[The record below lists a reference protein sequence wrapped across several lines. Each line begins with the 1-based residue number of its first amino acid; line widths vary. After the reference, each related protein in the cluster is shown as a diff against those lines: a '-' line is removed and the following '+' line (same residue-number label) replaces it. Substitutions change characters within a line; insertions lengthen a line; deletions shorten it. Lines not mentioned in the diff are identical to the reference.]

1 MIWNKA
7 KIILPA
13 KRPVIIPHA
22 INNGMAPPW
31 WREPVW
37 CLGEVV
43 LEMGECLF
51 RIGDVYVVDGL
62 LLSHRRSTAAMSMSI
77 SAYPRRAFPPFVS
90 AIIGSLYTTFTQNLN
105 YFRGLQRSLLLFKC
119 WHHLYFFIKP
129 GETLTFK
136 KRKQHGIT
144 MPPVEDDSG
153 SSSSGEEE
161 TGSESEVSSAP
172 SPTSFFSFSTLFFWM
187 WMGKNINIDSQ
198 LHCAMFWTSVRFFL
212 VHVGVQSTI
221 VKEIRR
227 NPWSR
232 PFNCPRRCKWEEP
245 SLKLTKRKMHP

>member
-1 MIWNKA
+1 MAWLHHDGGSRCDVSA
-7 KIILPA
+7 KLF
-13 KRPVIIPHA
+13 
-22 INNGMAPPW
+22 
-31 WREPVW
+31 WRWANAFSE
-37 CLGEVV
+37 
-43 LEMGECLF
+43 LEMCMLSMDYFFPIADLLQRCRCRSRRTHGEHSH
-51 RIGDVYVVDGL
+51 L
-62 LLSHRRSTAAMSMSI
+62 LCQQSLARCTQRSLKIWIISDRRLLQRRS
-77 SAYPRRAFPPFVS
+77 
-90 AIIGSLYTTFTQNLN
+90 
-105 YFRGLQRSLLLFKC
+105 SLLLFKC

-245 SLKLTKRKMHP
+245 SLKLTKRKMHL

>member
-1 MIWNKA
+1 MKWDWSSLVPTHTDAQKRLHSECCTTIRKAHCSIIKCTLPKPIFKKGVKGITHCHNCLKMIWNKA

-105 YFRGLQRSLLLFKC
+105 YLRVLRVLYCCQSFVDITCIFYQALAWWNFKLSKKESSTESPCLQLRM
-119 WHHLYFFIKP
+119 IP
-129 GETLTFK
+129 EAAAAG
-136 KRKQHGIT
+136 KRKR
-144 MPPVEDDSG
+144 E
-153 SSSSGEEE
+153 
-161 TGSESEVSSAP
+161 AR
-172 SPTSFFSFSTLFFWM
+172 
-187 WMGKNINIDSQ
+187 
-198 LHCAMFWTSVRFFL
+198 AR
-212 VHVGVQSTI
+212 
-221 VKEIRR
+221 
-227 NPWSR
+227 
-232 PFNCPRRCKWEEP
+232 
-245 SLKLTKRKMHP
+245 